1 MSDLFLVGFK
11 GNRKEYFYNNFHH
24 SLKTGDYVIVQVE
37 RGEDCGEVLQ
47 HVEEE
52 IELPEDE
59 RPSTVL
65 RRANEEDFEKLEEN
79 RKEEEEAW
87 PNALKLINKHE
98 LDMKLVDIEYQ
109 FDRNKITFFFTADHR
124 VDFRALVRDL
134 ASEYKTRIELRQ
146 IGVRDEARRIGG
158 FGICGLEQCCVSFL
172 QKFEPIST
180 QDARVQNLSLN
191 PSKISGNCGR
201 LLCCLK
207 YEVDLYE
214 KILGKYPEIGSRFS
228 SGGIE
233 GTISNISYFNDCMYV
248 INSEGEEVMVPG
260 SEIAP
265 KEQKKAPQQEE
276 KQVSDKGGDSENN
289 KTREDRSEDDKDGG
303 EIA

>member
-24 SLKTGDYVIVQVE
+24 SLNKDDYVIVQVD
-37 RGEDCGEVLQ
+37 RGEDCGMILQ
-47 HVEEE
+47 HVEHE
-52 IELPEDE
+52 IDLPDDV

-65 RRANEEDFEKLEEN
+65 RPANDEDLTILEEN
-79 RKEEEEAW
+79 RKEEEDAW
-87 PNALKLINKHE
+87 PTAQRLIKKHE
-98 LDMKLVDIEYQ
+98 LEMKLVDIEYQ
-109 FDRNKITFFFTADHR
+109 HDRNKITFFFTADHR

-158 FGICGLEQCCVSFL
+158 FGICGIEQCCVSFL

-191 PSKISGNCGR
+191 PTKISGNCGR

-207 YEVDLYE
+207 YEVDLYDQVMN
-214 KILGKYPEIGSRFS
+214 KYPEVGSRYS
-228 SGGIE
+228 AEGIE
-233 GTISNISYFNDCMYV
+233 GVVQSISVFEDYMIIRDEN
-248 INSEGEEVMVPG
+248 GEEFKVTG
-260 SEIAP
+260 
-265 KEQKKAPQQEE
+265 KELVNRRESGEPVRERERERADSRE
-276 KQVSDKGGDSENN
+276 DTGDSDNDRNN
-289 KTREDRSEDDKDGG
+289 DRDN
-303 EIA
+303 